1 MRHCLQRLRC
11 PIAAA
16 VVYPYLFS
24 RTTVNKRFL
33 WNLLASLCVLLF
45 PFALSAQQHDPAM
58 YQELHWRMI
67 GPFRGGRT
75 VAISGVPGQPNVFY
89 MAPNNGG
96 VWKTTDFGH
105 TWNPI
110 FDGQSKDDQPNDDHR
125 SGSIGAL
132 AVAPSNPNTIYV
144 GSGEGLR
151 RPDLSVGDGIYK
163 STDAGRT
170 WQHLG
175 LRDAQQIGSIL
186 VDPKD
191 ANRVFVAALGHPY
204 GPNAERGVYRSLDGG
219 QTWQKVL
226 YKDDNTGAID
236 LVFDPRNSQVI
247 FAGMWASRRPPWTT
261 DDSYDGPGSG
271 LYKSIDG
278 GNNWRQITKGLP
290 SEAGKLGR
298 IGLAVSPSEPDRMYA
313 LVDARKNGGVYRSD
327 DAGESWQLVNTE
339 DRVWGRGDDFAC
351 VRVDPRNRDVIY
363 VANTTTYRSTD
374 AGKTFTAIK
383 GAPGGDD
390 YHTIWINPE
399 NPDIIAL
406 GVDQGATIS
415 VNGGQTWSSWYNQP
429 TAQFYHVIT
438 DNEFPYWVYGGQ
450 QESGSIATASRSDF
464 GEITFRDWTTVG
476 AEEYAYIAPDPL
488 HPNLIYG
495 GKVTVFDRNTGQTR
509 DVSPVVLRT
518 GQYRFNRTAPLI
530 FSAADP
536 HSLYLGSNVLFATRD
551 GGNSWQIV
559 SPDLTREDPGSPA
572 TLGPFVEADPAKG
585 KHRGVIYS
593 IAPSPKDANLI
604 WAGTDDGLIHVTR
617 DGGKNWQNVTPP
629 ELTPWSKLA
638 QMDASHS
645 DTATA
650 YAAVNRFRL
659 DDLHPYIYRTHDGGK
674 SWQKIVSGLPDNEP
688 VNTVREDPERK
699 GLLFAG
705 TERSVYVSWDDGDH
719 WQSLKMNLPPTSIRD
734 LVVHH
739 DDVVVGTHGR
749 SFWILDNITP
759 MRQFSPEVADAPAH
773 LFAPQLTYRVRRNN
787 NTDTPLPP
795 EEPAG
800 QNPPDGAMIDYWLQ
814 TKTAAPGAVILEI
827 VDGSSGRVVRH
838 FSSADKPEPVDANA
852 KELNVPTYWVRPVQ
866 TLSAAPGMHRFIWD
880 LTYPAPD
887 VLSHEYPISAIYHDT
902 PRYPLGATV
911 LPGQYKLVL
920 TVGGK
925 SYTQPLDVRMD
936 PRVKTSPEDLR
947 RQFELD
953 RKIADALHKDYAAL
967 QQVRSL
973 RSQLKALAT
982 KIFTAGSPS
991 TSLRAGSEGHRESR
1005 GPDAIKKTAAALE
1018 AKAAPIEGEE
1028 GGYGTRYLSTPE
1040 GRSLARLNGGLNAL
1054 VSALDTADAA
1064 PTTQQVTMFIELER
1078 ALEEQLS
1085 AWGQLKSK
1093 DIPELNEQL
1102 KKAGLPLIDLQKPV
1116 PGATD
1121 AARTTSQDR
1130 DKDVE

>member
-1 MRHCLQRLRC
+1 VSQRFFR
-11 PIAAA
+11 I
-16 VVYPYLFS
+16 
-24 RTTVNKRFL
+24 
-33 WNLLASLCVLLF
+33 LLATLSVLLF
-45 PFALSAQQHDPAM
+45 PFALFAQPFDPSL

-96 VWKTTDFGH
+96 VWKTTDYGR

-110 FDGQSKDDQPNDDHR
+110 FDDQP

-132 AVAPSNPNTIYV
+132 AIAPSNPSTIYV

-163 STDAGRT
+163 STDAGRI

-175 LRDAQQIGSIL
+175 QRDGALRDAQQIASII

-191 ANRVFVAALGHPY
+191 PNRLFVAAQGHPY
-204 GPNAERGVYRSLDGG
+204 GPNAERGIFRSLDGG
-219 QTWQKVL
+219 QTFQKVL
-226 YKDDNTGAID
+226 YKDENAGGMD
-236 LVFDPRNSQVI
+236 LIFDPRNSQVI
-247 FAGMWASRRPPWTT
+247 FASLWASRRPPWTT
-261 DDSYDGPGSG
+261 GLGYSAPGSG
-271 LYKSIDG
+271 LFKSADG
-278 GNNWRQITKGLP
+278 GDHWRQLTKGLP
-290 SEAGKLGR
+290 GENEGIRR
-298 IGLAVSPSEPDRMYA
+298 IGPTISTSDPDRMYA
-313 LVDARKNGGVYRSD
+313 WVNAKKGGGIYRSD
-327 DAGESWQLVNTE
+327 DAGESWQQVNNE
-339 DRVWGRGDDFAC
+339 DRIWERGDDFGC
-351 VRVDPRNRDVIY
+351 VRVDPRNKDVIY
-363 VANTTTYRSTD
+363 VANTSTYRSTD
-374 AGKTFTAIK
+374 AGKNFTAIK

-406 GVDQGATIS
+406 AVDQGATIS

-450 QESGSIATASRSDF
+450 QESGSVGTASRSDF

-476 AEEYAYIAPDPL
+476 VEEYGYVAPDPL

-518 GQYRFNRTAPLI
+518 GKYRFNRTAPLI

-536 HSLYLGSNVLFATRD
+536 HVLYLGSNVLFSTRD
-551 GGNSWQIV
+551 GGNSWQII

-572 TLGPFVEADPAKG
+572 TLGPFVEDDPAKG

-604 WAGTDDGLIHVTR
+604 WAGTDDGVIQVTR

-638 QMDASHS
+638 QMDASHF

-650 YAAVNRFRL
+650 YAAVNRLRL

-674 SWQKIVSGLPDNEP
+674 TWQKIVSGLPDNEP
-688 VNTVREDPERK
+688 VNTVREDWGRR

-719 WQSLKMNLPPTSIRD
+719 WQSLKQNLPPTSIRD
-734 LVVHH
+734 LVIHK
-739 DDVVVGTHGR
+739 DDIVVGTHGR
-749 SFWILDNITP
+749 SFWILDNINPLRQLRSDVPATP
-759 MRQFSPEVADAPAH
+759 AF
-773 LFAPQLTYRVRRNN
+773 LFQPQWTYRVRRNN

-800 QNPPDGAMIDYWLQ
+800 QNPPDGAMIDYWISSNMID
-814 TKTAAPGAVILEI
+814 APITLDIFDEKGDHLI
-827 VDGSSGRVVRH
+827 RH
-838 FSSADKPEPVDANA
+838 FSSLDQPEPVNP
-852 KELNVPTYWVRPVQ
+852 KELNVPMYWVRPSQ
-866 TLSAAPGMHRFIWD
+866 TLSTAPGMHRFIWD

-887 VLSHEYPISAIYHDT
+887 VLDHEYPISAIYHDT

-911 LPGQYKLVL
+911 VPGAYKVVL
-920 TVGGK
+920 TAGRENY
-925 SYTQPLDVRMD
+925 SRTLSIRMD
-936 PRVKTSPEDLR
+936 PRVKVSSTDLYR
-947 RQFELD
+947 HFELD
-953 RKIADALHKDYAAL
+953 RKIADALHRDYEVL

-973 RSQLKALAT
+973 RAQIKWLLRDQH
-982 KIFTAGSPS
+982 S
-991 TSLRAGSEGHRESR
+991 TSMASSTGL
-1005 GPDAIKKTAAALE
+1005 DQAAKIAAELE
-1018 AKAAPIEGEE
+1018 AKAALIEGMEA
-1028 GGYGTRYLSTPE
+1028 GFGARYMSTPE
-1040 GRSLARLNGGLNAL
+1040 GRSLARLNSGLGTLLN
-1054 VSALDTADAA
+1054 ALDTADTA
-1064 PTTQQVTMFIELER
+1064 PTTQQLAMFVELEN
-1078 ALEEQLS
+1078 ALQEQLS
-1085 AWGQLKSK
+1085 AWGLLKSK
-1093 DIPELNEQL
+1093 EIPTLNDEL
-1102 KKAGLPLIDLQKPV
+1102 KKAGLPPIDIEKP
-1116 PGATD
+1116 
-1121 AARTTSQDR
+1121 AAGGDDSSQSTSRDR
-1130 DKDVE
+1130 DQNEE

>member
-1 MRHCLQRLRC
+1 M
-11 PIAAA
+11 
-16 VVYPYLFS
+16 
-24 RTTVNKRFL
+24 NKRPC
-33 WNLLASLCVLLF
+33 WIPLAWLCVLLF
-45 PFALSAQQHDPAM
+45 PFALSAQPYDPAM
-58 YQELHWRMI
+58 YKELHWRMI

-110 FDGQSKDDQPNDDHR
+110 FDGQPKDDHP

-163 STDAGRT
+163 SNDAGLT

-175 LRDAQQIGSIL
+175 QRDGALRDAQQIGSIL

-204 GPNAERGVYRSLDGG
+204 GPNSERGVYRSLDGG
-219 QTWQKVL
+219 QTWQKIL
-226 YKDDNTGAID
+226 YKDENVGAID
-236 LVFDPRNSQVI
+236 LAFDPRNSQII
-247 FAGMWASRRPPWTT
+247 FADMWASRRPPWTNM
-261 DDSYDGPGSG
+261 DEYNGPGSG
-271 LYKSIDG
+271 LYKSTDG
-278 GNNWRQITKGLP
+278 GDHWRQITKGLP
-290 SEAGKLGR
+290 SEAEKLGR
-298 IGLAVSPSEPDRMYA
+298 IGFAVSPSDPDRMYA
-313 LVDARKNGGVYRSD
+313 LVDAQKNVGVYRSD

-339 DRVWGRGDDFAC
+339 ERVSGRGSDFAC
-351 VRVDPRNRDVIY
+351 VRVDPRNKDVIY
-363 VANTTTYRSTD
+363 VANTTTYRSDD
-374 AGKTFTAIK
+374 AGKNFTAIK

-429 TAQFYHVIT
+429 TAQFYHVVT

-450 QESGSIATASRSDF
+450 QESGSIGTASRSDF

-476 AEEYAYIAPDPL
+476 VEEYGYVAPDPL

-518 GQYRFNRTAPLI
+518 WQYRFNRTAPLI
-530 FSAADP
+530 FSEADP
-536 HSLYLGSNVLFATRD
+536 HVLFLGSNVLFATRD

-585 KHRGVIYS
+585 KHRGVIYA

-604 WAGTDDGLIHVTR
+604 WAGTDDGLIQVTH

-629 ELTPWSKLA
+629 KLTPWSKLA
-638 QMDASHS
+638 QMDASRF

-674 SWQKIVSGLPDNEP
+674 SWRKIVSGLPDNEP

-705 TERSVYVSWDDGDH
+705 TERTVYVSWDDGDH

-759 MRQFSPEVADAPAH
+759 LRQFSPEVAEAPAH
-773 LFAPQLTYRVRRNN
+773 LYAPQLTYRVRRNN

-795 EEPAG
+795 EEPVG
-800 QNPPDGAMIDYWLQ
+800 QNPPDGAMIDYWL
-814 TKTAAPGAVILEI
+814 KTATSGPVTLEI
-827 VDGSSGRVVRH
+827 VDASSGRVVRH
-838 FSSADKPEPVDANA
+838 FSSADKPEPVNA
-852 KELNVPTYWVRPVQ
+852 KQLNVPMYWVRPAR
-866 TLSAAPGMHRFIWD
+866 TLSANAGMHRFIWD

-887 VLSHEYPISAIYHDT
+887 VLTRDYPISAVYHDT
-902 PRYPLGATV
+902 PLYPLGATV
-911 LPGQYKLVL
+911 LPGQYTVIL
-920 TVGGK
+920 TVNAK
-925 SYTQPLDVRMD
+925 QYRQPLNIRMD

-953 RKIADALHKDYAAL
+953 WKIAEALHKDYEAL

-973 RSQLKALAT
+973 RSQLKSLA
-982 KIFTAGSPS
+982 
-991 TSLRAGSEGHRESR
+991 GH
-1005 GPDAIKKTAAALE
+1005 GPDAIKNAAAELE

-1028 GGYGTRYLSTPE
+1028 GDYAARYLSTPE
-1040 GRSLARLNGGLNAL
+1040 GRSLARLNNGFNTL
-1054 VSALDTADAA
+1054 VSALDSADAA
-1064 PTTQQVTMFIELER
+1064 PTTQQAAVFGELDK

-1085 AWGQLKSK
+1085 AWAQLKSK
-1093 DIPELNEQL
+1093 DIPELNDKL
-1102 KKAGLPLIDLQKPV
+1102 KKAGLPPIDLQKPV
-1116 PGATD
+1116 LGETGAAQTATQD
-1121 AARTTSQDR
+1121 KDR
-1130 DKDVE
+1130 DVE

>member
-1 MRHCLQRLRC
+1 
-11 PIAAA
+11 
-16 VVYPYLFS
+16 
-24 RTTVNKRFL
+24 VNKRLF
-33 WNLLASLCVLLF
+33 WIVLASLCVLLL
-45 PFALSAQQHDPAM
+45 PFALSAQQYDPAL
-58 YQELHWRMI
+58 YQELRWRMI

-96 VWKTTDFGH
+96 IWKTTDFGR

-110 FDGQSKDDQPNDDHR
+110 FDAQP

-132 AVAPSNPNTIYV
+132 AVAPSSPDTIYV

-175 LRDAQQIGSIL
+175 QPDGALRDAQQIGSIL

-204 GPNAERGVYRSLDGG
+204 GPNAERGVFRSLDGG

-226 YKDDNTGAID
+226 YKDENTGAID
-236 LVFDPRNSQVI
+236 LAFDPRNTQVV
-247 FAGMWASRRPPWTT
+247 FADMWASRRPPWTT
-261 DDSYDGPGSG
+261 GGAYKGPGSG
-271 LYKSIDG
+271 LYKSSDG
-278 GNNWRQITKGLP
+278 GDHWRQITKGLP
-290 SEAGKLGR
+290 SQTEKLGR
-298 IGLAVSPSEPDRMYA
+298 IGFAVSPSDPDRMYA
-313 LVDARKNGGVYRSD
+313 WVDARVDAQKPGGLYRSD
-327 DAGESWQLVNTE
+327 DAGESWQLMNSE
-339 DRVWGRGDDFAC
+339 DRVVGRGDDFAC
-351 VRVDPRNRDVIY
+351 VRVDPRNKDVVY
-363 VANTTTYRSTD
+363 VANTSTYKSTD
-374 AGKTFTAIK
+374 AGKNFTAIK

-399 NPDIIAL
+399 NSDIIAL

-450 QESGSIATASRSDF
+450 QESGSVGTASRSDF

-476 AEEYAYIAPDPL
+476 TEEYGYVAPDPL

-536 HSLYLGSNVLFATRD
+536 HLLYLGSNVLFATRD
-551 GGNSWQIV
+551 GGNSWQII
-559 SPDLTREDPGSPA
+559 SPDLTREDPGAPA
-572 TLGPFVEADPAKG
+572 TLGPFVASDSAKG

-604 WAGTDDGLIHVTR
+604 WTGTDDGLIQVTR
-617 DGGKNWQNVTPP
+617 DGGKNWENVTPP

-638 QMDASHS
+638 QMDASHF
-645 DTATA
+645 DTDSA

-674 SWQKIVSGLPDNEP
+674 TWQKIISGLPEDEP

-759 MRQFSPEVADAPAH
+759 LRQFSADLVGSAAH
-773 LFAPQLTYRVRRNN
+773 LFAPQVAYRVRRNN

-800 QNPPDGAMIDYWLQ
+800 QNPPDGAMIDYWINS
-814 TKTAAPGAVILEI
+814 KAAASGPVTLEI
-827 VDGSSGRVVRH
+827 VDASSGKVVRH
-838 FSSADKPEPVDANA
+838 FSSADKPEVVNP
-852 KELNVPTYWVRPVQ
+852 KEFNVPMYWARPAR

-880 LTYPAPD
+880 LAYPAPD
-887 VLSHEYPISAIYHDT
+887 VLTRDYPISAIYGDT
-902 PRYPLGATV
+902 PLYPLGATV
-911 LPGQYKLVL
+911 LPGEYGVVL
-920 TVGGK
+920 TVAGK
-925 SYTQPLDVRMD
+925 SYTQPLNIRMD
-936 PRVKTSPEDLR
+936 PRVKIAPEDLAR
-947 RQFELD
+947 HFQLD
-953 RKIADALHKDYAAL
+953 YKIAVALHQDYEAL
-967 QQVRSL
+967 QQVRAL
-973 RSQLKALAT
+973 RAQLKTLAGQASIT
-982 KIFTAGSPS
+982 KS
-991 TSLRAGSEGHRESR
+991 
-1005 GPDAIKKTAAALE
+1005 AAALE
-1018 AKAAPIEGEE
+1018 AKAAALEGEE
-1028 GGYGTRYLSTPE
+1028 GDYATRYLSTPE
-1040 GRSLARLNGGLNAL
+1040 GRSLARLNGGFNAL

-1064 PTTQQVTMFIELER
+1064 PTTQQVAMFVELEK

-1085 AWGQLKSK
+1085 AWEQLKSK
-1093 DIPELNEQL
+1093 DIPELNKEL
-1102 KKAGLPLIDLQKPV
+1102 KKAGLPQIDLQKPV
-1116 PGATD
+1116 PGAPD
-1121 AARTTSQDR
+1121 AAQTTSRDR
-1130 DKDVE
+1130 DKNEE

>member
-1 MRHCLQRLRC
+1 MNQRR
-11 PIAAA
+11 
-16 VVYPYLFS
+16 
-24 RTTVNKRFL
+24 L
-33 WNLLASLCVLLF
+33 WILLAFIVFLF
-45 PFALSAQQHDPAM
+45 PFALSAQQYDPAM
-58 YQELHWRMI
+58 YQELRWRMI

-96 VWKTTDFGH
+96 VWKTTDYGR

-110 FDGQSKDDQPNDDHR
+110 FDVQANSAQPNNAPL

-151 RPDLSVGDGIYK
+151 RPDLSVGNGIYK

-175 LRDAQQIGSIL
+175 QRNSALRDAEQIGSIL

-219 QTWQKVL
+219 QTWQKIL

-236 LVFDPRNSQVI
+236 LVFDPRNSHVI
-247 FAGMWASRRPPWTT
+247 FADMWASRRPPWTA
-261 DDSYDGPGSG
+261 DDSYNGPGSG
-271 LYKSIDG
+271 LYKSSDG
-278 GNNWRQITKGLP
+278 GDHWRQITKGLP
-290 SEAGKLGR
+290 SEADKLGR
-298 IGLAVSPSEPDRMYA
+298 IGLAVSPSDPDRMYA
-313 LVDARKNGGVYRSD
+313 LGDAGKNSGVYRSD

-339 DRVWGRGDDFAC
+339 ERVVGRGDDFAC
-351 VRVDPRNRDVIY
+351 VRVDPRNKDVIY
-363 VANTTTYRSTD
+363 VANTSTYRSTD
-374 AGKTFTAIK
+374 AGKNFTAVK

-406 GVDQGATIS
+406 AVDQGATIS

-438 DNEFPYWVYGGQ
+438 DNDFPYRVYGGQ
-450 QESGSIATASRSDF
+450 QESGSIGTASRSDF

-476 AEEYAYIAPDPL
+476 VEEHGYVAPDPL

-495 GKVTVFDRNTGQTR
+495 GKATVFDRNTGQTR

-518 GQYRFNRTAPLI
+518 GKYRFNRTAPLI

-536 HSLYLGSNVLFATRD
+536 HVLYLGSNVLFATRD
-551 GGNSWQIV
+551 GGNSWQII
-559 SPDLTREDPGSPA
+559 SPDLTRDLTNEDPGSPA
-572 TLGPFVEADPAKG
+572 TLGPFIAADPAKG

-604 WAGTDDGLIHVTR
+604 WAGTDDGLIQVTR
-617 DGGKNWQNVTPP
+617 DGGKTWQNVTPS

-638 QMDASHS
+638 QMDASHF
-645 DTATA
+645 DTPTA

-674 SWQKIVSGLPDNEP
+674 SWQKIVSGLPENEP

-705 TERSVYVSWDDGDH
+705 TERTVYVSWDDGDH
-719 WQSLKMNLPPTSIRD
+719 WQSLQMNLPPTSIRD
-734 LVVHH
+734 LVIHH
-739 DDVVVGTHGR
+739 DDLVVGTHGR

-759 MRQFSPEVADAPAH
+759 LRQFNTEVANAAWY

-787 NTDTPLPP
+787 STDTPLPP

-800 QNPPDGAMIDYWLQ
+800 QNPPDGAMIDYWL
-814 TKTAAPGAVILEI
+814 KDAASAPVIIEI
-827 VDGSSGRVVRH
+827 TDESGNLVRR
-838 FSSADKPEPVDANA
+838 FSSADKPAPGDER
-852 KELNVPTYWVRPVQ
+852 KFNVPMYWVRPPR
-866 TLSAAPGMHRFIWD
+866 TLSAAAGMHRFVWD

-887 VLSHEYPISAIYHDT
+887 VLTRDYPISAIYHDT
-902 PRYPLGATV
+902 PLHPVGATV
-911 LPGQYKLVL
+911 LPGKYIVSFSSS
-920 TVGGK
+920 GGK
-925 SYTQPLDVRMD
+925 MVEKQPLEIRMD

-953 RKIADALHKDYAAL
+953 QKIAGALHRDYEAV
-967 QQVRSL
+967 QQLRSL
-973 RSQLKALAT
+973 RAQLK
-982 KIFTAGSPS
+982 
-991 TSLRAGSEGHRESR
+991 SLSGHA
-1005 GPDAIKKTAAALE
+1005 AIAKAAAELE

-1064 PTTQQVTMFIELER
+1064 PTTQQVAMFGELDK

-1085 AWGQLKSK
+1085 AWAELKAK
-1093 DIPELNEQL
+1093 DIPALNKQL

-1116 PGATD
+1116 AGSSD
-1121 AARTTSQDR
+1121 AAQTTSQER
-1130 DKDVE
+1130 DQNEE

>member
-1 MRHCLQRLRC
+1 
-11 PIAAA
+11 
-16 VVYPYLFS
+16 
-24 RTTVNKRFL
+24 
-33 WNLLASLCVLLF
+33 
-45 PFALSAQQHDPAM
+45 
-58 YQELHWRMI
+58 
-67 GPFRGGRT
+67 
-75 VAISGVPGQPNVFY
+75 
-89 MAPNNGG
+89 
-96 VWKTTDFGH
+96 
-105 TWNPI
+105 
-110 FDGQSKDDQPNDDHR
+110 
-125 SGSIGAL
+125 
-132 AVAPSNPNTIYV
+132 
-144 GSGEGLR
+144 
-151 RPDLSVGDGIYK
+151 
-163 STDAGRT
+163 
-170 WQHLG
+170 
-175 LRDAQQIGSIL
+175 
-186 VDPKD
+186 
-191 ANRVFVAALGHPY
+191 
-204 GPNAERGVYRSLDGG
+204 
-219 QTWQKVL
+219 
-226 YKDDNTGAID
+226 
-236 LVFDPRNSQVI
+236 
-247 FAGMWASRRPPWTT
+247 
-261 DDSYDGPGSG
+261 
-271 LYKSIDG
+271 
-278 GNNWRQITKGLP
+278 
-290 SEAGKLGR
+290 
-298 IGLAVSPSEPDRMYA
+298 
-313 LVDARKNGGVYRSD
+313 
-327 DAGESWQLVNTE
+327 
-339 DRVWGRGDDFAC
+339 
-351 VRVDPRNRDVIY
+351 
-363 VANTTTYRSTD
+363 
-374 AGKTFTAIK
+374 
-383 GAPGGDD
+383 
-390 YHTIWINPE
+390 
-399 NPDIIAL
+399 
-406 GVDQGATIS
+406 
-415 VNGGQTWSSWYNQP
+415 VNGGLTWSSWYNQP

-450 QESGSIATASRSDF
+450 QESGSVGTASRSDF

-476 AEEYAYIAPDPL
+476 VEEYGYVAPDPL

-530 FSAADP
+530 FSTADP
-536 HSLYLGSNVLFATRD
+536 HVLYVGSNVLFATRD

-559 SPDLTREDPGSPA
+559 SPDLTRENPGSPA

-585 KHRGVIYS
+585 NDRGVIYA

-617 DGGKNWQNVTPP
+617 DGGQNWQNVTPP

-638 QMDASHS
+638 QMDASHF

-688 VNTVREDPERK
+688 VNTVREDPERR

-759 MRQFSPEVADAPAH
+759 LRQLSAQVEDAKVH

-800 QNPPDGAMIDYWLQ
+800 QNPPDGAMIDYWLGEL
-814 TKTAAPGAVILEI
+814 TAAVRAVTLEI
-827 VDGSSGRVVRH
+827 VDSSGRIVRH
-838 FSSADKPEPVDANA
+838 FSSFDLPEPVNA
-852 KELNVPTYWVRPVQ
+852 KELNVPTYWVRPAR
-866 TLSAAPGMHRFIWD
+866 TLSAAPGFHRFIWD

-911 LPGQYKLVL
+911 LPGQYKVVL

-925 SYTQPLDVRMD
+925 SYTQPLTIRMD
-936 PRVKTSPEDLR
+936 PRVKTSAEDLR

-953 RKIADALHKDYAAL
+953 QKIAGALHRDYEAL
-967 QQVRSL
+967 QEVRSL
-973 RSQLKALAT
+973 RSQLKALA
-982 KIFTAGSPS
+982 
-991 TSLRAGSEGHRESR
+991 
-1005 GPDAIKKTAAALE
+1005 GPGAIQKTAAALD

-1040 GRSLARLNGGLNAL
+1040 GRSLARLNGGFNAL

-1064 PTTQQVTMFIELER
+1064 PTTQQAAMFVELEK
-1078 ALEEQLS
+1078 ALEEQLA
-1085 AWGQLKSK
+1085 AWSQLKSK

-1102 KKAGLPLIDLQKPV
+1102 KKAGLPSIDLRKPV
-1116 PGATD
+1116 PD
-1121 AARTTSQDR
+1121 AAETTSQDR
-1130 DKDVE
+1130 DRNEE